1 MALKKKFRL
10 KPPAIKALKIIGTIL
25 IIILL
30 IFIFYRS
37 NINDLT
43 KLGYSEKSAKTIL
56 LKLKKKDVIEIGKSK
71 TLNAAFES
79 EDYNEKYFN
88 NYAKIKYQNQK
99 HIIKNINKL
108 IKLDYNNEQISI
120 ILAHGNDEDIT
131 SFTKLKKVRYLEE
144 FFNLDYAKLKYYD
157 RYLAYMNNSREDEE
171 TSVLY
176 VNLDIDKEDYVDAQK
191 VEKFNYAMLV
201 NKHHQLND
209 KFIPN
214 SLISISK
221 EYASEKGIKANSSA
235 VASAKKM
242 IDAAKKENYN
252 LIINSAYR
260 SYDDQEKIVNTYK
273 ELYGDSYVERYVLK
287 AGFSE
292 HQTGL
297 GFDFGSTDTKV
308 FSTSDEYKWMQDNC
322 YKYGFIQRFSP
333 AYEDIT
339 EIKSEAW
346 HYRYVGKKV
355 AKYIYENEITL
366 EEYYVKFLDKN

>member
-43 KLGYSEKSAKTIL
+43 KLGYSEKSAKIIL

-88 NYAKIKYQNQK
+88 NYAKIKYHNQK

-260 SYDDQEKIVNTYK
+260 SYDDQEEIVNTYK